1 MYVQGTRGHDILA
14 IFLVSIAHASSH
26 FYHLVIPS
34 LLPCRHPPLPLFPW
48 ILPHFGMNF
57 LQGGTLMTTFF
68 VTSAVGQSMS
78 GFLVDKVGARSSMY
92 TGLVLLIAR
101 AVTLGIAENVPML
114 YLSAML
120 AGAGNSVFHPSDYSL
135 MNYNIQDRFLGHAF
149 AWHNITGNIGWAICP
164 FFMVTTAGWFGW
176 RGAAFAASSVALIVL
191 VIELLFRGVFSRD
204 SVRDTTPPTPKEKE
218 EGTFGFLRV
227 PDVWY
232 CFMFFFFTSGA
243 FGVLQSFSQTIFKNA
258 YHLNLTGA
266 SAALT
271 AYLLGAG
278 AGALIGGFLT
288 NQHKISSNRVVALCL
303 TFAAVMAAILASQ
316 ILSGYWA
323 VVLMCL
329 MGLGT
334 GVAAP
339 SRDIM
344 IRGATVAKL
353 GKKSFGR
360 VYGFTYCGMDVGQSL
375 TPIFFGPLLDVGMF
389 TAVLFGVAILQTF
402 AIFTALRVSTQSSPS
417 AS

>member
-34 LLPCRHPPLPLFPW
+34 LFPW

-344 IRGATVAKL
+344 I
-353 GKKSFGR
+353 
-360 VYGFTYCGMDVGQSL
+360 
-375 TPIFFGPLLDVGMF
+375 
-389 TAVLFGVAILQTF
+389 
-402 AIFTALRVSTQSSPS
+402 
-417 AS
+417 

>member
-34 LLPCRHPPLPLFPW
+34 LFPW

-92 TGLVLLIAR
+92 TGLVLLIAS
-101 AVTLGIAENVPML
+101 AVALGMAENVPML

-303 TFAAVMAAILASQ
+303 TFAAVMAAILASR

>member
-1 MYVQGTRGHDILA
+1 
-14 IFLVSIAHASSH
+14 
-26 FYHLVIPS
+26 
-34 LLPCRHPPLPLFPW
+34 
-48 ILPHFGMNF
+48 
-57 LQGGTLMTTFF
+57 MTTFF

-78 GFLVDKVGARSSMY
+78 GFLVDKVGARTSMY
-92 TGLVLLIAR
+92 TGLVLLIAS
-101 AVTLGIAENVPML
+101 AVALGMAENVPML

-243 FGVLQSFSQTIFKNA
+243 
-258 YHLNLTGA
+258 

-303 TFAAVMAAILASQ
+303 TFAAVMAAILASR

>member
-1 MYVQGTRGHDILA
+1 
-14 IFLVSIAHASSH
+14 
-26 FYHLVIPS
+26 
-34 LLPCRHPPLPLFPW
+34 
-48 ILPHFGMNF
+48 
-57 LQGGTLMTTFF
+57 
-68 VTSAVGQSMS
+68 
-78 GFLVDKVGARSSMY
+78 
-92 TGLVLLIAR
+92 
-101 AVTLGIAENVPML
+101 
-114 YLSAML
+114 
-120 AGAGNSVFHPSDYSL
+120 
-135 MNYNIQDRFLGHAF
+135 
-149 AWHNITGNIGWAICP
+149 
-164 FFMVTTAGWFGW
+164 
-176 RGAAFAASSVALIVL
+176 
-191 VIELLFRGVFSRD
+191 
-204 SVRDTTPPTPKEKE
+204 
-218 EGTFGFLRV
+218 
-227 PDVWY
+227 
-232 CFMFFFFTSGA
+232 
-243 FGVLQSFSQTIFKNA
+243 
-258 YHLNLTGA
+258 LNLTGA

-316 ILSGYWA
+316 VLSGYWA

-375 TPIFFGPLLDVGMF
+375 TPIFFVCLQLFFSVLQFFRPLRF
-389 TAVLFGVAILQTF
+389 LQRF
-402 AIFTALRVSTQSSPS
+402 ASRLSQVRRRPKEAE
-417 AS
+417 A